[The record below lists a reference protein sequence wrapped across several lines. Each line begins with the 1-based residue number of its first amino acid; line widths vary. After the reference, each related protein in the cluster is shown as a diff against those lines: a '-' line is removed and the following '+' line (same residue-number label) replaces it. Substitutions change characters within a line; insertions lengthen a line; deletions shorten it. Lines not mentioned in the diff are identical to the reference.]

1 MTKITTAL
9 ITAALALPVF
19 AGTAMAAPG
28 HGPANAHNPMDHGQI
43 NQGQMDHWN
52 KGEKFDQRRASHYQ
66 VVDYRQHRGL
76 KAPPRGYHY
85 VRSGNDILL
94 VGITSG
100 VVASIL
106 GGAFR

>member
-28 HGPANAHNPMDHGQI
+28 HGPANAHNPMDH
-43 NQGQMDHWN
+43 GQMDHWN

-106 GGAFR
+106 GGAFH

>member
-1 MTKITTAL
+1 MNKITTTFIA
-9 ITAALALPVF
+9 AALAVPAF

-28 HGPANAHNPMDHGQI
+28 HGPANNHGPD
-43 NQGQMDHWN
+43 NHQMDHWN

-66 VVDYRQHRGL
+66 VVEYHQHRGL

>member
-1 MTKITTAL
+1 
-9 ITAALALPVF
+9 V
-19 AGTAMAAPG
+19 
-28 HGPANAHNPMDHGQI
+28 
-43 NQGQMDHWN
+43 
-52 KGEKFDQRRASHYQ
+52 
-66 VVDYRQHRGL
+66 

-106 GGAFR
+106 GGAFH